1 MRSTSLDALNLIR
14 TRHSCRHFSSKPVER
29 EKVEQVVEAG
39 RFAPS
44 GGDNQYTHF
53 LVIRDHAVLE
63 KIARVACA
71 EFAKMEVTP
80 TTYRALAN
88 CIRFSKLGKCTFHYN
103 APVLIVTANREG
115 YGNAMADCAC
125 AVENMLL
132 MANAL
137 DLGGCYIN
145 QLNWLRD
152 NPVMTE
158 YLRGLGLAEGE
169 KVFASLV
176 IGYADTLDGLPF
188 RRIVSRKGNPVTWV
202 DGNGTAGQDKP

>member
-1 MRSTSLDALNLIR
+1 MDALNLIR

-80 TTYRALAN
+80 TTYRSLAN

-202 DGNGTAGQDKP
+202 DGNGMAGQDKP

>member
-1 MRSTSLDALNLIR
+1 MDALNLIR

-80 TTYRALAN
+80 TTYRSLAN
-88 CIRFSKLGKCTFHYN
+88 CIRFSKLGKCAFHYN

-125 AVENMLL
+125 AAENMLL

>member
-1 MRSTSLDALNLIR
+1 MDALNLIR

-80 TTYRALAN
+80 TTYRSLAN

-202 DGNGTAGQDKP
+202 DGNGTAGQNKP

>member
-1 MRSTSLDALNLIR
+1 M
-14 TRHSCRHFSSKPVER
+14 ER

-80 TTYRALAN
+80 TTYRSLAN

-169 KVFASLV
+169 KV
-176 IGYADTLDGLPF
+176 LPLSSSAT
-188 RRIVSRKGNPVTWV
+188 RIRWTDCRSAVSFPVRAILSRGWM
-202 DGNGTAGQDKP
+202 GTERPGRTSHKIWRAAREVKACRMDRDP

>member
-1 MRSTSLDALNLIR
+1 MDALNLIR

-80 TTYRALAN
+80 TTYRSLAN

>member
-1 MRSTSLDALNLIR
+1 M
-14 TRHSCRHFSSKPVER
+14 ER

-80 TTYRALAN
+80 TTYRSLAN

-188 RRIVSRKGNPVTWV
+188 CRIVSRKGNPVTWV

>member
-1 MRSTSLDALNLIR
+1 LDALNLIR

-80 TTYRALAN
+80 TTYRSLAN

>member
-1 MRSTSLDALNLIR
+1 MDALNLIR
-14 TRHSCRHFSSKPVER
+14 PRHSCRHFSSKPVER

-80 TTYRALAN
+80 TTYRSLAN

>member
-1 MRSTSLDALNLIR
+1 MDALNLIR

-80 TTYRALAN
+80 TTYRSLAN

-115 YGNAMADCAC
+115 YGNHGRLRLRRGKHASHGQCPGFGR
-125 AVENMLL
+125 LL
-132 MANAL
+132 YQPA
-137 DLGGCYIN
+137 
-145 QLNWLRD
+145 
-152 NPVMTE
+152 E
-158 YLRGLGLAEGE
+158 LA
-169 KVFASLV
+169 
-176 IGYADTLDGLPF
+176 P
-188 RRIVSRKGNPVTWV
+188 
-202 DGNGTAGQDKP
+202 

>member
-1 MRSTSLDALNLIR
+1 MDALNLIR
-14 TRHSCRHFSSKPVER
+14 TRHSCRHISSKPVER

-63 KIARVACA
+63 KIARIACA

-80 TTYRALAN
+80 TTYRSLAN

>member
-1 MRSTSLDALNLIR
+1 MKALRLIQ
-14 TRHSCRHFSSKPVER
+14 TRHSCRHYSSKPVEQ
-29 EKVEQVVEAG
+29 EKLEQIVEAG

-63 KIARVACA
+63 KLARIACDS
-71 EFAKMEVTP
+71 FAKMEITP
-80 TTYRALAN
+80 STYRSLAN
-88 CIRFSKLGKCTFHYN
+88 CIRFSKQGKCMFYYH
-103 APVLIVTANREG
+103 APVLIVTANRAD

-137 DLGGCYIN
+137 DLGSCYVN
-145 QLNWLRD
+145 QLKWLQD
-152 NPVMTE
+152 DPAMTE
-158 YLRGLGLAEGE
+158 YLRTLGLKEGE

-188 RRIVSRKGNPVTWV
+188 RRIVARKGNPVTWI
-202 DGNGTAGQDKP
+202 DGK

>member
-1 MRSTSLDALNLIR
+1 MDALNLIR

-63 KIARVACA
+63 KIARIACA

-80 TTYRALAN
+80 TTYRSLAN